1 MLFPEYHWKNVFS
14 SPPFSPHVLHV
25 YSHSKI
31 FSQRFLEIPLPSSC
45 KIVNLIYLEI
55 ILHPVMVTFITMK
68 WKRFLK
74 FYLAKMALFF
84 VFLIVFTVYIYWLF
98 KRPSS
103 GDPHANLEKISVHHS
118 FRIFST
124 VFGVLLF
131 LHLIVHLLWEVFLY
145 KKPRHRNSPHDL
157 MMLFTEGVEMGT
169 DVGIFPLHC

>member
-1 MLFPEYHWKNVFS
+1 
-14 SPPFSPHVLHV
+14 
-25 YSHSKI
+25 
-31 FSQRFLEIPLPSSC
+31 
-45 KIVNLIYLEI
+45 
-55 ILHPVMVTFITMK
+55 MVTFITLK

-84 VFLIVFTVYIYWLF
+84 AFLIFFTVYIYWLF

-103 GDPHANLEKISVHHS
+103 GDPHANFDALEEISVHHS
-118 FRIFST
+118 FPIVST